1 MTRPAFII
9 TLGATILCRSST
21 LAAPETGA
29 PPIALEGNP
38 TIVFADN
45 QGVRKAVAAVKLTT
59 ARPKS
64 DEEPSVI
71 EFSLGDLRYSAS
83 PAPLKV
89 KWRRAQDPA
98 NAPEAIE
105 LELDNALRRP
115 GLYTAQ
121 IAPLPLSN
129 PAARLQLQ
137 INIKEAKLALPQKLV
152 IAQTNF
158 IFGTHSIKPKLEVR
172 ETDRAT
178 RVPML
183 VASRTSAF
191 AGTVPIA
198 AGVTPQANSVNVL
211 PGQSAEINYA
221 VDEEVPLGTV
231 TGALRFSAA
240 ELTEPVSLDYEVHT
254 KLTSYLIPVIIA
266 AGFFFGWL
274 VRKYLVDVAQLGEAR
289 EKAKALLAQVDKSLA
304 ERPDATFRAAVTTP
318 RDALETAQKD
328 NKTEAITARLKEL
341 DDAWRSALIDF
352 DHRKVAAAEKIAEL
366 KTLAGPP
373 LPLPAVTNQR
383 ISDAR
388 NAAARAA
395 DVLARNEV
403 AAAEDELEKEK
414 TFPDDIWKAA
424 LSWQDEILKVIQFL
438 QETPMGLPS
447 SVQTQFT
454 EKAKNL
460 TLNRITPH
468 GGTFNTPDL
477 RRTLFLDFHAEF
489 RDAGL
494 LFSELASR
502 LEFESNLID
511 KEVKDIRQGLEP
523 EYGLLAEAIASFRRD
538 LEDAAGDP
546 KKFFE
551 TLGDRVQ
558 QLNTNWHAALLSK
571 APTATEAEKL
581 AALNE
586 LANNRQY
593 LQLAKNLA
601 ALLKTNA
608 FLGAENGAASEAGLV
623 PWPATSMGWLTPSTI
638 YRAQAR
644 ASEVPEP
651 VERLTPEKARLLQSI
666 LLAVI
671 YIVLYWLLFGDSF
684 GSSWADVATLFITS
698 FVSDLSLEGLLR
710 LKK

>member
-9 TLGATILCRSST
+9 PLGATILCRSST

-59 ARPKS
+59 ARPNS

-274 VRKYLVDVAQLGEAR
+274 VRKHLVDA
-289 EKAKALLAQVDKSLA
+289 
-304 ERPDATFRAAVTTP
+304 
-318 RDALETAQKD
+318 
-328 NKTEAITARLKEL
+328 
-341 DDAWRSALIDF
+341 
-352 DHRKVAAAEKIAEL
+352 
-366 KTLAGPP
+366 
-373 LPLPAVTNQR
+373 
-383 ISDAR
+383 
-388 NAAARAA
+388 
-395 DVLARNEV
+395 
-403 AAAEDELEKEK
+403 
-414 TFPDDIWKAA
+414 
-424 LSWQDEILKVIQFL
+424 
-438 QETPMGLPS
+438 
-447 SVQTQFT
+447 
-454 EKAKNL
+454 
-460 TLNRITPH
+460 
-468 GGTFNTPDL
+468 
-477 RRTLFLDFHAEF
+477 
-489 RDAGL
+489 
-494 LFSELASR
+494 
-502 LEFESNLID
+502 
-511 KEVKDIRQGLEP
+511 
-523 EYGLLAEAIASFRRD
+523 
-538 LEDAAGDP
+538 
-546 KKFFE
+546 
-551 TLGDRVQ
+551 
-558 QLNTNWHAALLSK
+558 
-571 APTATEAEKL
+571 
-581 AALNE
+581 
-586 LANNRQY
+586 
-593 LQLAKNLA
+593 
-601 ALLKTNA
+601 
-608 FLGAENGAASEAGLV
+608 
-623 PWPATSMGWLTPSTI
+623 
-638 YRAQAR
+638 
-644 ASEVPEP
+644 
-651 VERLTPEKARLLQSI
+651 
-666 LLAVI
+666 
-671 YIVLYWLLFGDSF
+671 
-684 GSSWADVATLFITS
+684 
-698 FVSDLSLEGLLR
+698 
-710 LKK
+710 